1 MSNTSETKTYKD
13 HLEEVKKNSKIK
25 SFIELSQDP
34 LLVEMDKLVRS
45 HAKSHFDM
53 FPEIDLNEVETKKQ
67 YSEFCRTRD
76 TDNPVI
82 GNLIKPMAEYWL
94 MRRELVRYIDVWGY
108 CLRNYSDD
116 VVLFT

>member
-1 MSNTSETKTYKD
+1 MSDIIKTYQD
-13 HLEEVKKNSKIK
+13 HLNEAKKNSKIK
-25 SFIELSQDP
+25 TFIELSQDP
-34 LLVEMDKLVRS
+34 LLVQMDKLVRS

-82 GNLIKPMAEYWL
+82 GDLIKPLAEYWL
-94 MRRELVRYIDVWGY
+94 MRRNLVRYIDVWKT
-108 CLRNYSDD
+108 CLDEYHDD
-116 VVLFT
+116 IVLFS

>member
-1 MSNTSETKTYKD
+1 MESYKEA
-13 HLEEVKKNSKIK
+13 LEEVKKNSKIK
-25 SFIELSQDP
+25 SFVELKQDP

-82 GNLIKPMAEYWL
+82 GDLIRPIAEYWL
-94 MRRELVRYIDVWGY
+94 MRRELVRYVHVWDS
-108 CLRNYSDD
+108 CFRNYSDD
-116 VVLFT
+116 VVLFTT